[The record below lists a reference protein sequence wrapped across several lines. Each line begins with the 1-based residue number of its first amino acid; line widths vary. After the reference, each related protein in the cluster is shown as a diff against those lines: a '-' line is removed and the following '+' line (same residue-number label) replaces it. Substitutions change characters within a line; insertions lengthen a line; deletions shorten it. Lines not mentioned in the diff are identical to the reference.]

1 MKNKKKIYVIITGII
16 FLVVILLFIS
26 KNMTRKSKIGNNM
39 NSQEI
44 VDYILNINSYSA
56 TANIQVNSNK
66 NNNKYIIKQEYSLS
80 SGCVQ
85 EVLEPSNIAGVKITR
100 KDDSITIQNTNLSLT
115 TIFNNHRILEDNSLD
130 LQSFINDY
138 KTYEKSFSEE
148 TDKEI
153 ILKTES
159 NINKY
164 VKNKSL
170 YINKNDAIPT
180 KLIVK
185 DNNQNTTIIIEYSN
199 IELN

>member
-1 MKNKKKIYVIITGII
+1 MKNKKGIYVIIGII
-16 FLVVILLFIS
+16 FLIVILLFIS

-66 NNNKYIIKQEYSLS
+66 NNNKYIIKQEYSSS

-115 TIFNNHRILEDNSLD
+115 TIFNNHKVLEDNSLD

-170 YINKNDAIPT
+170 YINKDEAIPT
-180 KLIVK
+180 KLIIK
-185 DNNQNTTIIIEYSN
+185 DDNQNTTIIIEYSD

>member
-1 MKNKKKIYVIITGII
+1 MKNKKGIYVIIGII
-16 FLVVILLFIS
+16 FLIVILLFIS

-66 NNNKYIIKQEYSLS
+66 NNNKYIIKQEYNSS

-115 TIFNNHRILEDNSLD
+115 TIFNNHKVLEDNSLD

-170 YINKNDAIPT
+170 YINKDEAIPT
-180 KLIVK
+180 KLIIK
-185 DNNQNTTIIIEYSN
+185 DDNQNTTIIIEYSD

>member
-1 MKNKKKIYVIITGII
+1 MKNKKGIYVIIGII

-66 NNNKYIIKQEYSLS
+66 NNNKYIIKQEYSGEN
-80 SGCVQ
+80 GCVQ

-170 YINKNDAIPT
+170 YINKNDAMPT

-185 DNNQNTTIIIEYSN
+185 DDNQNTTIIIEYSD